1 MSLLRRGSVV
11 GQYVERQAPRDI
23 PERTQSNSGRE
34 TKDDSQTTGKLT
46 AYTSYFASMHD
57 ILEKL
62 RGGDRRSIGRS
73 DEVVRLVSHNPCL
86 FSGLFRGMLD
96 PDPIVRMRAAD
107 AVEKITST
115 HKDWLQPY
123 KNDLLGKIAR
133 YPQQET
139 RWHVAQ
145 MLPRLRMS
153 PHERD
158 TASSILFGYL
168 EDKSSIV
175 RTFSMQGLADL
186 AMEDVRLR
194 KRVIP
199 LLEFLTAT
207 GSPAM
212 RSRGRKLLARFG
224 RTV

>member
-1 MSLLRRGSVV
+1 
-11 GQYVERQAPRDI
+11 
-23 PERTQSNSGRE
+23 
-34 TKDDSQTTGKLT
+34 
-46 AYTSYFASMHD
+46 MHD
-57 ILEKL
+57 ILDKL

-73 DEVVRLVSHNPCL
+73 DEVVRLVSWNPSL
-86 FSGLFRGMLD
+86 FPRLFRGIQD
-96 PDPIVRMRAAD
+96 PDPVVRMRSAD

-133 YPQQET
+133 NSQKEV

-145 MLPRLRMS
+145 MLPRLHMS
-153 PHERD
+153 PDERD
-158 TASSILFGYL
+158 VASSILFRYL
-168 EDKSSIV
+168 EDDSSIV

-186 AMEDVRLR
+186 AMQDASLR

-199 LLEFLTAT
+199 VLEFLTTT

-212 RSRGRKLLARFG
+212 RSRGRKLLARLG
-224 RTV
+224 GTV